1 MLGLLNP
8 ATEIALAVGLLSG
21 IVLLIVSFAFA
32 DANSRRFTRRLQEV
46 ATRKEGTTA
55 TARVGEAQQRS
66 LTRRESA
73 TPGIDRLFALLP
85 RREALVERLSRT
97 GREISVGQYMLATIA
112 ATAVFTVLIL
122 IFVKVSV
129 LFSLMF
135 GVAAGLIIPHW
146 LIGRM
151 GRKRVARFVGLFPE
165 AIDLMVRALRAGLP
179 ITEAIVN
186 AGQEIGDPI
195 GVEFRGI
202 EAGMRLGRDL
212 DSLLWDI
219 AKRINVPEFRFFIIA
234 LSVQRE
240 TGGNLAETL
249 NNLSLVLRG
258 RRAMRAKARA
268 MASEARASTAILG
281 SLPILVTIMLMFT
294 SPTYIMPMF
303 TDVRG
308 LIMFGIAAGMLLSGI
323 GIMVKMARFEI

>member
-1 MLGLLNP
+1 MIGLLNP
-8 ATEIALAVGLLSG
+8 ATEIAIAVGALSLML
-21 IVLLIVSFAFA
+21 VLIVTFAFA

-46 ATRKEGTTA
+46 AGRKGGTA
-55 TARVGEAQQRS
+55 VVRSGEPQQRS
-66 LTRRESA
+66 LARRESA
-73 TPGIDRLFALLP
+73 TPGIDRFFALLP

-112 ATAVFTVLIL
+112 VIAGITIGIL
-122 IFVKVSV
+122 IFTKLGLVP
-129 LFSLMF
+129 SLMF
-135 GVAAGLIIPHW
+135 GFAFGLFIPHW

-151 GRKRVARFVGLFPE
+151 GKKRIARFVALFPE

-219 AKRINVPEFRFFIIA
+219 AKRIDVPEFRFFIIA

-281 SLPILVTIMLMFT
+281 SLPVLVTIMLMFT

-308 LIMFGIAAGMLLSGI
+308 LIMFGIALGMLASGV

>member
-1 MLGLLNP
+1 MIGILNP
-8 ATEIALAVGLLSG
+8 GTEIALAIGILSG
-21 IVLLIVSFAFA
+21 IVMLLVSFAFA
-32 DANSRRFTRRLQEV
+32 GGNSRRFTRRLQEV
-46 ATRKEGTTA
+46 SMRKGGAAAAGAAEP
-55 TARVGEAQQRS
+55 EQRS

-73 TPGIDRLFALLP
+73 TPGIDRLFLLLP
-85 RREALVERLSRT
+85 RREALVERLART
-97 GREISVGQYMLATIA
+97 GREISVGQYMLVTIA
-112 ATAVFTVLIL
+112 VIGVATLGVGYFV
-122 IFVKVSV
+122 FVK
-129 LFSLMF
+129 F
-135 GVAAGLIIPHW
+135 GLIITLGFGLAIGLFIPHW

-151 GRKRVARFVGLFPE
+151 GKKRVARFVALFPE

-219 AKRINVPEFRFFIIA
+219 AKRITVSEFRFFIIA

-249 NNLSLVLRG
+249 NNLSLVL
-258 RRAMRAKARA
+258 
-268 MASEARASTAILG
+268 L
-281 SLPILVTIMLMFT
+281 
-294 SPTYIMPMF
+294 
-303 TDVRG
+303 
-308 LIMFGIAAGMLLSGI
+308 
-323 GIMVKMARFEI
+323 